1 MSEMAAKRKKVE
13 YGIEITKPWS
23 REMYDHNDRVAEQIK
38 FNLRELIE
46 TRFAD
51 GDLASLN
58 ELSKYICWCRLD
70 INSYDLQETY
80 LELIQGL
87 DDMANWQLNEEYEYM
102 VDQLGVPAVEVKFIG
117 YNH

>member
-1 MSEMAAKRKKVE
+1 MAAKRKKVE

-51 GDLASLN
+51 GDLVRLN

-70 INSYDLQETY
+70 IGSYDLQETY
-80 LELIQGL
+80 QELIRCS
-87 DDMANWQLNEEYEYM
+87 DDMANWQLNEEYEHM
-102 VDQLGVPAVEVKFIG
+102 VEQLGVPALEVKFIG